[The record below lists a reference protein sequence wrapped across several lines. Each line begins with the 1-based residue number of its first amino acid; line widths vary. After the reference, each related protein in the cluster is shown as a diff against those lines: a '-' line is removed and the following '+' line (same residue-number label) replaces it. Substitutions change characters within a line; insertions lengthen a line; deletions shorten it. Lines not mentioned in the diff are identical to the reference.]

1 MPSCKKCGEEIS
13 VWRSFNWHGICKK
26 CYPEYEEEIDK
37 DMENLEKVEKA
48 TEILLQFCGN
58 KDESY
63 CEVFF
68 EKYDILFEDVINNLI
83 KNNFDLN
90 KTILEIDEDDEDLL
104 RLLEVYKL
112 KRRVKRTKVRE
123 EAEKEVYG
131 KVKSERTPIK
141 EKEAIFRKFDNKCAV
156 CGEME
161 GLHIHHKDED
171 ATNNRVDNL
180 IVLCGVCHKKIHMKV
195 R

>member
-1 MPSCKKCGEEIS
+1 MARCKNCGEQIS
-13 VWRSFNWHGICKK
+13 AWRAFNYHSLCKE
-26 CYPEYEEEIDK
+26 CWSK
-37 DMENLEKVEKA
+37 DWDDTIEKLEKVEKA
-48 TEILLQFCGN
+48 IKIINDLCGGKDIFC
-58 KDESY
+58 DRYSL
-63 CEVFF
+63 
-68 EKYDILFEDVINNLI
+68 DIEDVANNLVQ
-83 KNNFDLN
+83 NNFDLN

-112 KRRVKRTKVRE
+112 KRRAKRTKVRE

-131 KVKSERTPIK
+131 KIKSERTPIK
-141 EKEAIFRKFDNKCAV
+141 EKEEIFRKFDNKCAV